1 MCVALAISL
10 FAGCAHFES
19 IEYSQEISEEN
30 PQTVEAFDQFIN
42 DIFETEVTE
51 NTINLHFTISDPEKY
66 GITDYPVTLGDLS
79 IDAMADSN
87 ARLENYLSGL
97 NSFSYTELTLNQQLT
112 YDILENYFKLQ
123 LDMADMYL
131 YDELLRPS
139 TGIQAQLPIL
149 YEEYSFTSK
158 KDVTAV
164 TAPTEAE
171 INVID
176 LAFKG
181 GWIMVV
187 LLLLSLMACYIFIQ
201 RLMVIR
207 RAGKEDETFMNR
219 IKDYIHEG
227 KVDSALNLCRSTN
240 TPSARMIEKGITRLG
255 RPMNDVLVA
264 IENVGNLE
272 IAKLEKGFP
281 LIATTAAGAPM
292 LGFLGT
298 VTGMVRAFFDM
309 ANAGTNVDVTLLSGG
324 IYEALVTTVG
334 GLVVGI
340 ITLFA
345 YNYLVSQVDNV
356 VNKMEA
362 RTMEFMDLLNEPAN

>member
-1 MCVALAISL
+1 MSILLSL
-10 FAGCAHFES
+10 QAVG
-19 IEYSQEISEEN
+19 SQ
-30 PQTVEAFDQFIN
+30 TADQM
-42 DIFETEVTE
+42 
-51 NTINLHFTISDPEKY
+51 P
-66 GITDYPVTLGDLS
+66 DL
-79 IDAMADSN
+79 
-87 ARLENYLSGL
+87 
-97 NSFSYTELTLNQQLT
+97 
-112 YDILENYFKLQ
+112 
-123 LDMADMYL
+123 
-131 YDELLRPS
+131 
-139 TGIQAQLPIL
+139 
-149 YEEYSFTSK
+149 
-158 KDVTAV
+158 TAV
-164 TAPTEAE
+164 AVPTEAE

-187 LLLLSLMACYIFIQ
+187 LLLLSLMAIYIFVQ
-201 RLMVIR
+201 RLIIIR

-309 ANAGTNVDVTLLSGG
+309 ANAGTNVDVSLLSGG

-345 YNYLVSQVDNV
+345 YNYLVSQVD
-356 VNKMEA
+356 
-362 RTMEFMDLLNEPAN
+362 TS

>member
-1 MCVALAISL
+1 MSILLSLQAVGSQAADQMPAL
-10 FAGCAHFES
+10 
-19 IEYSQEISEEN
+19 
-30 PQTVEAFDQFIN
+30 
-42 DIFETEVTE
+42 
-51 NTINLHFTISDPEKY
+51 
-66 GITDYPVTLGDLS
+66 
-79 IDAMADSN
+79 
-87 ARLENYLSGL
+87 
-97 NSFSYTELTLNQQLT
+97 
-112 YDILENYFKLQ
+112 
-123 LDMADMYL
+123 
-131 YDELLRPS
+131 
-139 TGIQAQLPIL
+139 
-149 YEEYSFTSK
+149 
-158 KDVTAV
+158 TAV
-164 TAPTEAE
+164 TLPTEAE

-187 LLLLSLMACYIFIQ
+187 LLLLSLMAIYIFVQ
-201 RLMVIR
+201 RLIIIR

-309 ANAGTNVDVTLLSGG
+309 ANAGTNVDVSLLSGG

>member
-1 MCVALAISL
+1 MSILLSL
-10 FAGCAHFES
+10 QAVGA
-19 IEYSQEISEEN
+19 
-30 PQTVEAFDQFIN
+30 QTAEQM
-42 DIFETEVTE
+42 
-51 NTINLHFTISDPEKY
+51 P
-66 GITDYPVTLGDLS
+66 DL
-79 IDAMADSN
+79 
-87 ARLENYLSGL
+87 
-97 NSFSYTELTLNQQLT
+97 
-112 YDILENYFKLQ
+112 
-123 LDMADMYL
+123 
-131 YDELLRPS
+131 
-139 TGIQAQLPIL
+139 
-149 YEEYSFTSK
+149 
-158 KDVTAV
+158 TAV

-281 LIATTAAGAPM
+281 WLATTAAGAPM

-298 VTGMVRAFFDM
+298 VTGMVRAFYNM
-309 ANAGTNVDVTLLSGG
+309 ASAGNNADISTLSGG
-324 IYEALVTTVG
+324 IYEALVTTVA
-334 GLVVGI
+334 GLIVGI
-340 ITLFA
+340 IALFA
-345 YNYLVSQVDNV
+345 YNYLISRVDGVMNQL
-356 VNKMEA
+356 EA
-362 RTMEFMDLLNEPAN
+362 KTMEFMDLLNEPAE

>member
-1 MCVALAISL
+1 MSILLSL
-10 FAGCAHFES
+10 QAVG
-19 IEYSQEISEEN
+19 SQ
-30 PQTVEAFDQFIN
+30 AADQM
-42 DIFETEVTE
+42 
-51 NTINLHFTISDPEKY
+51 P
-66 GITDYPVTLGDLS
+66 DL
-79 IDAMADSN
+79 
-87 ARLENYLSGL
+87 
-97 NSFSYTELTLNQQLT
+97 
-112 YDILENYFKLQ
+112 
-123 LDMADMYL
+123 
-131 YDELLRPS
+131 
-139 TGIQAQLPIL
+139 
-149 YEEYSFTSK
+149 
-158 KDVTAV
+158 TAV
-164 TAPTEAE
+164 TLPTEAE

-187 LLLLSLMACYIFIQ
+187 LLLLSLMAIYIFVQ
-201 RLMVIR
+201 RLIIIR

-309 ANAGTNVDVTLLSGG
+309 ANAGTNVDVSLLSGG

-340 ITLFA
+340 IHCSRTTIW
-345 YNYLVSQVDNV
+345 YL
-356 VNKMEA
+356 K
-362 RTMEFMDLLNEPAN
+362 